1 MLPRVPT
8 RSACPAA
15 RGGPAAALAATLALL
30 LLVWAPPALAERAD
44 RNKPMVIEAD
54 KDGVQDAQRQ
64 VLSFQG
70 NVSIAQG
77 TMLIRAERV
86 EVRELP
92 DGYRTAN
99 AFGVAGKPA
108 SFRQKLDSGDE
119 TIEGTADKIE
129 FDGRADTVRFIGNG
143 QLRRLRA
150 GSVADEISGAL
161 LTWDNTRETFAVRGG
176 AASPGNPSGRVRAV
190 LAPRQEAASA
200 PATLPP
206 AAPGA
211 LKPSRGLDD
220 KR

>member
-1 MLPRVPT
+1 MPMLIDPT
-8 RSACPAA
+8 MLRCTQNRSTW
-15 RGGPAAALAATLALL
+15 LAVVALL
-30 LLVWAPPALAERAD
+30 VATNAVDPARAERAD

-92 DGYRTAN
+92 DGYRTAT
-99 AFGVAGKPA
+99 AYGVAGKPA
-108 SFRQKLDSGDE
+108 SYRQKLDSGDE
-119 TIEGTADKIE
+119 VVEGTAERIE
-129 FDGRADTVRFIGNG
+129 FDGRADTVRFIGGG
-143 QLRRLRA
+143 QLRRLRG

-176 AASPGNPSGRVRAV
+176 AVSPTNPSGRVRAV
-190 LAPRQEAASA
+190 LAPRQDPASA
-200 PATLPP
+200 PAGSPGTLQ
-206 AAPGA
+206 
-211 LKPSRGLDD
+211 PSRGLPE
-220 KR
+220 RP